1 MRTAVATTVL
11 LSTLALVPPPAT
23 GAAHQDLPTVA
34 ARARRCERIAR
45 RLAAGERRSLARPGC
60 GVAEGCTPHQ
70 RRRWGRLAASYADD
84 CVALNQVQVLGTH
97 NSYHIEPRP
106 ELLAALLA
114 FDPMFHQI
122 EYTHPPLVQ
131 QFGDEGI
138 RQIELDVYADPAGGL
153 YAHRAGLVAIGENPD
168 SPDPAMYAPGFKV
181 LHIQDIDFET
191 RCLTFVDCLRDVNG
205 WSDDHPGHLPIMIL
219 VEAEEDVLP
228 PVLDFVIPIPIGPTQ
243 FDALDAE
250 IRSVFPPEQLIT
262 PDDVRRGRPT
272 LDEAVRTLGWPT
284 LGASRGKV
292 LFCLDNG
299 GKRRTY
305 LEGHPALE
313 GRVLFTNAVAGSADA
328 AFVEQNDPRQDPA
341 LIPGL
346 VQTGYIVRTRADADT
361 EQARSGDTA
370 DRDAAL
376 ASGAQYVSTDYPIP
390 DPRFGTGYFVA
401 IPDGAPGRCN
411 PVNAPIGCRST
422 AIERP
427 F

>member
-1 MRTAVATTVL
+1 MRTAVATAILFAT
-11 LSTLALVPPPAT
+11 LSQLQLPAT
-23 GAAHQDLPTVA
+23 GATPGDLPTVA

-45 RLAAGERRSLARPGC
+45 RLAAAERRTLAHLGC
-60 GVAEGCTPHQ
+60 GVAEGCTGPQQ
-70 RRRWGRLAASYADD
+70 RRWARLAAGYADD
-84 CVALNQVQVLGTH
+84 CVALNHVQVLGTH

-122 EYTHPPLVQ
+122 EYTHPPLAQ
-131 QFGDEGI
+131 QLGDEGI

-153 YAHRAGLVAIGENPD
+153 YAHRAGLAAIGADPD
-168 SPDPAMYAPGFKV
+168 SHDPAMYAPGFKV

-191 RCLTFVDCLRDVNG
+191 RCLTFVGCLRDVKS
-205 WSDDHPGHLPIMIL
+205 WSDTHPGHLPVMIL

-228 PVLDFVIPIPIGPTQ
+228 PVLDFVIPIPIDSSQ

-262 PDDVRRGRPT
+262 PDDVRRGRPS

-284 LGASRGKV
+284 LGSSRGRV
-292 LFCLDNG
+292 LFCLDNA
-299 GKRRTY
+299 GKRHTY

-313 GRVLFTNAVAGSADA
+313 GRVLFTNSSPGSADA
-328 AFVEQNDPRQDPA
+328 AFVEQNDPLEDPA
-341 LIPGL
+341 RIPAL
-346 VQTGYIVRTRADADT
+346 VDAGYIVRTRADADT
-361 EQARSGDTA
+361 EQARSGDTS

-376 ASGAQYVSTDYPIP
+376 ASGAQYVSTDYPVP
-390 DPRFGTGYFVA
+390 DPAFGTGYFVE

-411 PVNAPIGCRST
+411 PINAPVGCRSS